1 MKELIK
7 QIKQVLLISLR
18 ECDILRR
25 NAIYFFCM
33 VFFPVFVIFFFTTF
47 LHEGQPSD
55 MPVGIVD
62 NDNTSTTRS
71 LIRRLD
77 AFQASHVV
85 AYYPN
90 VNEARKAIQE
100 NKIYAF
106 LYFPKGTTEELLSSR
121 QPKISFYYSNT
132 SLTAGAQLMKDLK
145 TISSLGSAAV
155 GQATLRAKGATD
167 KQVQTF
173 LQPIRVDLHAVH
185 NPYTNYNYY
194 LSTFLVPG
202 ILLLFIFL
210 ISTYSLGTELKF
222 KDSHNLMEMAG
233 NNIHV
238 ALIGKFL
245 PQTLIY
251 LIILLGYSWYVFGY
265 LHFPYEGSYWMIIML
280 AVLTVLVGQAFGIF
294 IFGLMPSLRM
304 SMSICSLW
312 AMLGFTACGATFPV
326 MAMDS
331 PIVALANLFPLRHY
345 YMIYQLCIFNG
356 YPIDTAWFHFMAM
369 GIFLSLP
376 LFVIKNIRRAMLEFQ
391 YIP

>member
-33 VFFPVFVIFFFTTF
+33 VFFPVFVTFFFTTF

-106 LYFPKGTTEELLSSR
+106 LYFPKGTTEKLLSSR

-251 LIILLGYSWYVFGY
+251 LIILLVYSWYVFGY

-376 LFVIKNIRRAMLEFQ
+376 FLVIKNIRKAMLEFQ

>member
-47 LHEGQPSD
+47 LKEGQPSD

-71 LIRRLD
+71 LIQRLD
-77 AFQASHVV
+77 ACQASHVV

-90 VNEARKAIQE
+90 VNEARKAMQE

-106 LYFPKGTTEELLSSR
+106 LYFPKGTTEKLLSSR

-222 KDSHNLMEMAG
+222 KDSHNLMEIAG

-280 AVLTVLVGQAFGIF
+280 SVLTVLVGQAFGIF

-376 LFVIKNIRRAMLEFQ
+376 FFVIKNIRKAMLEFQ

>member
-1 MKELIK
+1 MK

-185 NPYTNYNYY
+185 NP
-194 LSTFLVPG
+194 
-202 ILLLFIFL
+202 
-210 ISTYSLGTELKF
+210 
-222 KDSHNLMEMAG
+222 
-233 NNIHV
+233 
-238 ALIGKFL
+238 
-245 PQTLIY
+245 
-251 LIILLGYSWYVFGY
+251 
-265 LHFPYEGSYWMIIML
+265 
-280 AVLTVLVGQAFGIF
+280 
-294 IFGLMPSLRM
+294 
-304 SMSICSLW
+304 
-312 AMLGFTACGATFPV
+312 
-326 MAMDS
+326 
-331 PIVALANLFPLRHY
+331 
-345 YMIYQLCIFNG
+345 
-356 YPIDTAWFHFMAM
+356 
-369 GIFLSLP
+369 
-376 LFVIKNIRRAMLEFQ
+376 
-391 YIP
+391 

>member
-106 LYFPKGTTEELLSSR
+106 LYFPKGTTEKLLSSR

-173 LQPIRVDLHAVH
+173 LKAIRVELHAVH

-251 LIILLGYSWYVFGY
+251 LIILLVYSWYVFGY

-376 LFVIKNIRRAMLEFQ
+376 FFVIKNIRKAMLEFQ

>member
-1 MKELIK
+1 MQELGDI
-7 QIKQVLLISLR
+7 IIRIFRIARR
-18 ECDILRR
+18 ECGIMRR

-33 VFFPVFVIFFFTTF
+33 VFFPIFVIFFFTTF
-47 LHEGQPSD
+47 LQEGQPSD

-62 NDNTSTTRS
+62 NDQTTTTRA
-71 LIRRLD
+71 LIRKLD
-77 AFQASHVV
+77 AFQASHVT

-106 LYFPKGTTEELLSSR
+106 LYFPKGTTEELLASR

-132 SLTAGAQLMKDLK
+132 SLTAGAQLMKELK

-167 KQVQTF
+167 KQIQAF
-173 LQPIRVDLHAVH
+173 LQPIVIDLHAIT

-194 LSTFLVPG
+194 LSTFLIPG
-202 ILLLFIFL
+202 ILMLFIFL
-210 ISTYSLGTELKF
+210 ISAYSLGTELKF
-222 KDSHNLMEMAG
+222 KGSEELMKLAD
-233 NNIHV
+233 NNIYV
-238 ALIGKFL
+238 ALIGKYLLQHIIFL
-245 PQTLIY
+245 VIM
-251 LIILLGYSWYVFGY
+251 LGYCWYLFGC
-265 LHFPYEGSYWMIIML
+265 LHFPHEGSLWMLILL

-312 AMLGFTACGATFPV
+312 AMLGFTACGATFPIT
-326 MAMDS
+326 AMDS

-345 YMIYQLCIFNG
+345 YMIYQLCVFNG
-356 YPIDTAWFHFMAM
+356 YPFTTAWFHFMAM
-369 GIFLSLP
+369 GIFLCLP
-376 LFVIKNIRRAMLEFQ
+376 FFIIKNIRRALLEFQ

>member
-1 MKELIK
+1 MQELLKMIQ
-7 QIKQVLLISLR
+7 QIFQIAVR
-18 ECDILRR
+18 ECGILRR

-33 VFFPVFVIFFFTTF
+33 VVFPLFTIFFFTTF
-47 LHEGQPSD
+47 MKEGQPAD

-62 NDNTSTTRS
+62 NDNSSTTRS

-77 AFQASHVV
+77 SFQASHIV

-106 LYFPKGTTEELLSSR
+106 LYFPKGTTEALLSSR

-145 TISSLGSAAV
+145 TISTLGSAAV

-167 KQVQTF
+167 KQIQTF
-173 LQPIRVDLHAVH
+173 LQPITIDLHAVT

-222 KDSHNLMEMAG
+222 KDSHELMKMAD

-245 PQTLIY
+245 PQTIIF
-251 LIILLGYSWYVFGY
+251 LIILLGYSWYTFGY
-265 LHFPYEGSYWMIIML
+265 LHFPYQGSFWMILLL

-312 AMLGFTACGATFPV
+312 AMLGFTACGATFPIT
-326 MAMDS
+326 AMDS

-356 YPIDTAWFHFMAM
+356 YSITTAWFHFMAI
-369 GIFLSLP
+369 GIFLCLP
-376 LFVIKNIRRAMLEFQ
+376 FFVIKNIRRAMLEFQ

>member
-1 MKELIK
+1 
-7 QIKQVLLISLR
+7 
-18 ECDILRR
+18 
-25 NAIYFFCM
+25 
-33 VFFPVFVIFFFTTF
+33 
-47 LHEGQPSD
+47 
-55 MPVGIVD
+55 
-62 NDNTSTTRS
+62 
-71 LIRRLD
+71 
-77 AFQASHVV
+77 VV

-145 TISSLGSAAV
+145 TISSRGSAAV

-376 LFVIKNIRRAMLEFQ
+376 FFVNNNIRRAMLEFQ

>member
-18 ECDILRR
+18 ECNILRR

-47 LHEGQPSD
+47 LKEGQPSD

-71 LIRRLD
+71 LIRKLD

-106 LYFPKGTTEELLSSR
+106 LFFPKGTTEKLLSSR

-173 LQPIRVDLHAVH
+173 LQPIRVDLHAVN

-376 LFVIKNIRRAMLEFQ
+376 FFVIKNIRRAMLEFQ